1 MVPAPGAEF
10 AGCGH
15 PQVSMVVRHKAC
27 FYILLNA
34 PFGGNV
40 LSAKVNES
48 MVIRD
53 STSLRGKSEP
63 NVLSKMVN
71 AVTSK

>member
-1 MVPAPGAEF
+1 
-10 AGCGH
+10 
-15 PQVSMVVRHKAC
+15 
-27 FYILLNA
+27 
-34 PFGGNV
+34 
-40 LSAKVNES
+40 